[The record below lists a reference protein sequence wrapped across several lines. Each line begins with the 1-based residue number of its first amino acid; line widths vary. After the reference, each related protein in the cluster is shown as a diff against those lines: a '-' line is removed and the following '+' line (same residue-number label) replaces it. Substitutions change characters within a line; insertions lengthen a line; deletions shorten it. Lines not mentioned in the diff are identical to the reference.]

1 MMQQRFVIKEK
12 KLYIELIKES
22 VFRTAKKSVR
32 EKKKKNLHDEA
43 IALTCSHL
51 AYGSESNIRPLSETT
66 RTSASSRRVPCS

>member
-32 EKKKKNLHDEA
+32 EKKKKKTSTMKQLH
-43 IALTCSHL
+43 
-51 AYGSESNIRPLSETT
+51 
-66 RTSASSRRVPCS
+66 